1 MDLLLYQLVFVC
13 IYSNE
18 FDFCH
23 FFASGHM
30 IACNI
35 VVKSES

>member
-1 MDLLLYQLVFVC
+1 MGLLLYQLDFVC

-18 FDFCH
+18 IDFCH
-23 FFASGHM
+23 FFALGHM

-35 VVKSES
+35 VVKTER